1 MIWCYFDGCVLLLAL
16 SILVLYNVAGLQEET
31 FLKWFKVDFLAATI
45 SEWDGLLYF
54 QCKSTTMYG
63 GKFTPSTTMYGGE
76 MGVVWFWWAPC
87 VRGLH
92 FFSKTSCCDTW
103 LHKWHP
109 LHPTILLH
117 SNPLPAA
124 TQYLLT
130 FTISQQP
137 RQGHLRSKL
146 IVKVMEF
153 LSNTNPWA
161 TVLCSTLHWKNS
173 MWEFETTANLNSAQF
188 WICTSFGSNFKYHSH
203 VNSLWIQIC
212 LTYALFLHLLI
223 RYSFCCKVQRNF

>member
-1 MIWCYFDGCVLLLAL
+1 MRWVALFSMQIYYNVWGQIYPIYYNVWGWDGCGV
-16 SILVLYNVAGLQEET
+16 ILMG
-31 FLKWFKVDFLAATI
+31 
-45 SEWDGLLYF
+45 
-54 QCKSTTMYG
+54 TMC
-63 GKFTPSTTMYGGE
+63 
-76 MGVVWFWWAPC
+76 A
-87 VRGLH
+87 GLH
-92 FFSKTSCCDTW
+92 FFSKTSCWDTW

-124 TQYLLT
+124 TQYLLA

-153 LSNTNPWA
+153 LSNTTPWA
-161 TVLCSTLHWKNS
+161 MVLCSTLHWKNS

-203 VNSLWIQIC
+203 VNSVWIQIC
-212 LTYALFLHLLI
+212 LT
-223 RYSFCCKVQRNF
+223 